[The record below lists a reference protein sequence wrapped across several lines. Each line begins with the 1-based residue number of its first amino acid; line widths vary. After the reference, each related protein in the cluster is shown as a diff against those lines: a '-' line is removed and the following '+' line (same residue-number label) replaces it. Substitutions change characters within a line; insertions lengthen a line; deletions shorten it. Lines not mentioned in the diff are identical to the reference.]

1 MQKTIRL
8 SLMERAAFSLPL
20 VLLAACSVRI
30 PAPATSTTSVATSA
44 ATATVAI
51 EPTDTVVPPTT
62 TTFVLTPVATLTQ
75 AATQTPVPPAATPLP
90 PTGTVAA
97 QPVATTA
104 LPAPTAKPTAT
115 SAKVMGVKIVLIAV
129 GDDGRSGTKIGCGD
143 SAVPVQVMVPH
154 TTGVLKAALDA
165 LLALEQREYGESGLY
180 NALYQ
185 SDLRLQ
191 SATLND
197 GKAVIKLTGSLK
209 LGGECDN
216 PRVDAQITQT
226 ALQFSTVKEVQV
238 FLNDKTL
245 ESALSLK

>member
-1 MQKTIRL
+1 MKQ
-8 SLMERAAFSLPL
+8 AAYFLPL
-20 VLLAACSVRI
+20 VLLAACTVRI
-30 PAPATSTTSVATSA
+30 PTPAAPAASTTSIATSA
-44 ATATVAI
+44 TPPATATVAI
-51 EPTDTVVPPTT
+51 EPTDTLVPVPPTI
-62 TTFVLTPVATLTQ
+62 TTFVLTPAATLTPP
-75 AATQTPVPPAATPLP
+75 ATQTPAAPSATPLP
-90 PTGTVAA
+90 PTGTSAA

-104 LPAPTAKPTAT
+104 LPAPAAKPTAT
-115 SAKVMGVKIVLIAV
+115 TAKVMGVKVVLIAV

-165 LLALEQREYGESGLY
+165 LFAIEQRDYGESGLY

-185 SDLRLQ
+185 SDLHLQ
-191 SATLND
+191 SATLTD
-197 GKAVIKLTGSLK
+197 GKAVIKLTGTLK

-216 PRVDAQITQT
+216 PRVGAQIAQT